1 MSGDMGF
8 MELKKGLKGCKLSPV
23 NFPLKKR
30 KLVNFLGKT
39 DVNHVNLKKWECL
52 RESLRWKAIKIK
64 GFIVNVNHVNQLL
77 LKNKNIELKG

>member
-39 DVNHVNLKKWECL
+39 DVNHVNLKK
-52 RESLRWKAIKIK
+52 
-64 GFIVNVNHVNQLL
+64 
-77 LKNKNIELKG
+77 